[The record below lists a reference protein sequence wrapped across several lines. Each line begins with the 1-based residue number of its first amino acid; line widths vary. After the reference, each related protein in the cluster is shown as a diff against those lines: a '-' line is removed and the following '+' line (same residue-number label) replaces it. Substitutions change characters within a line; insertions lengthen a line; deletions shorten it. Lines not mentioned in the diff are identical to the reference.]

1 MVFKVNIPGP
11 GPGRSRRI
19 SRRTLIRS
27 ETALNVSDLM
37 ANSEI
42 ISRALKFAEDQK
54 AKLLEIQIQTAKLNV
69 EARLVTEEGKLVA
82 DELQRLTTSQAQGTD
97 ATSSSQTQQT
107 QQTETEGEVNNN
119 NNDKAKE
126 AS

>member
-1 MVFKVNIPGP
+1 
-11 GPGRSRRI
+11 
-19 SRRTLIRS
+19 
-27 ETALNVSDLM
+27 M

-54 AKLLEIQIQTAKLNV
+54 AKLLEIQTQTAKLNV
-69 EARLVTEEGKLVA
+69 EARLVTEEGKLIA

-97 ATSSSQTQQT
+97 VPSSSQTQQT

-119 NNDKAKE
+119 NNNNNDNAKE